1 MNKRHRGRSRR
12 PNNNNNNNPNRSLD
26 SNGPDIKVRGSAKT
40 IYDKYVTLAR
50 DATSAGLRVKAE
62 NYLQHAEHYLRVV
75 LEIQAKAEAAAELK
89 QARMN
94 ADRNTDDSHEV
105 QKDKSS
111 RRSRRQPY
119 KNGKSHNEPASNEGE
134 NTVKA
139 EDGEKPT
146 PEAQANVEKEQTSEA
161 AAETKPKPKPR
172 TRRKKVTEPKEDK
185 ASDILPV
192 EDAVKEEVAATE

>member
-12 PNNNNNNNPNRSLD
+12 PNNNNSNNNPNRSLD

-40 IYDKYVTLAR
+40 IYDKYITLAR

-75 LEIQAKAEAAAELK
+75 LETQAKVEAAAELK

-94 ADRNTDDSHEV
+94 AEKNTDDGNDA

-111 RRSRRQPY
+111 RRTRRPPY
-119 KNGKSHNEPASNEGE
+119 KNGQSQNEPARSEGE
-134 NTVKA
+134 STAKT
-139 EDGEKPT
+139 EGDKKPT
-146 PEAQANVEKEQTSEA
+146 SETEENVEKDEVSEA
-161 AAETKPKPKPR
+161 AAETKPKTR
-172 TRRKKVTEPKEDK
+172 TRRKKAVKPKEDK
-185 ASDILPV
+185 ASDVPPV
-192 EDAVKEEVAATE
+192 EDEAKEEVAATE